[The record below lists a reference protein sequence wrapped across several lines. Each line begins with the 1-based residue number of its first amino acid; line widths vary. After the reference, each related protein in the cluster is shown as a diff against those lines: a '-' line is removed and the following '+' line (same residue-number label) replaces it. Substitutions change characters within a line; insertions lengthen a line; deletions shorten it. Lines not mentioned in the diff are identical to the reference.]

1 MTATTATAPGEGET
15 LKQYIRDIPDF
26 PQPGVLY
33 RDITPL
39 LNDPTAFCTVINALV
54 ERYRG
59 MNLGGIAAVES
70 RGFLFAAPMAYALGV
85 PFIVAR
91 KAGKLPHSVHS
102 VTYNLEYGTA
112 TLEMHTDAVTPG
124 QRVLVVDD
132 LLATGGTIA
141 ATIELVERLGGVVVG
156 AAFVIELTF
165 LGGRDRLPER
175 DVFALISY

>member
-1 MTATTATAPGEGET
+1 MTATAPGEM

-39 LNDPTAFCTVINALV
+39 LNDPAAFRTVIDALV
-54 ERYRG
+54 ERYRD

-91 KAGKLPHSVHS
+91 KAGKLPHAVHS

-141 ATIELVERLGGVVVG
+141 ATIELVERLGGDVIG
-156 AAFVIELTF
+156 AAFVIELAF
-165 LGGRDRLPER
+165 LKGRDRLIGR
-175 DVFALISY
+175 DIFTLITY